1 MHPRSARRPRRLHQR
16 RIAVH
21 ADRID
26 GPVCQ
31 RTQQPAFTATQVEHT
46 LGLATQRRQQDGLVG
61 DLEAAFDGAATDG
74 LYPGAGIVLP
84 ALQKFGIGGG
94 HGAVRGGVAHKDRTT
109 MEDLRRTFA
118 SVSAARLP
126 RDQGNAG

>member
-46 LGLATQRRQQDGLVG
+46 LGLATQHRQQDGLVG
-61 DLEAAFDGAATDG
+61 DLEAAFDGAAANGVD
-74 LYPGAGIVLP
+74 PGPGVVMP
-84 ALQKFGIGGG
+84 AVEEGGFGG
-94 HGAVRGGVAHKDRTT
+94 
-109 MEDLRRTFA
+109 
-118 SVSAARLP
+118 
-126 RDQGNAG
+126 